1 MRTSSR
7 TIQVRAII
15 VSVVG
20 VGVGTIIV
28 VGWGVA
34 GEQLK

>member
-7 TIQVRAII
+7 TILVRAII

-20 VGVGTIIV
+20 VGVGMIIV

-34 GEQLK
+34 VEQYK

>member
-1 MRTSSR
+1 MRTSNR
-7 TIQVRAII
+7 TIQVRAIK

-20 VGVGTIIV
+20 VGVGTIIL

-34 GEQLK
+34 IEQYK

>member
-1 MRTSSR
+1 MRTISR
-7 TIQVRAII
+7 TILVRAII

-34 GEQLK
+34 VEQYK